1 MQLLCTPTSPFARKV
16 RMFAIEKGL
25 SDVLKVVPT
34 NPLEDPATLLAINPL
49 AKIPALI
56 TGDGQPLYDSRVICA
71 FLDSLAPT
79 PQLIPDAGELRWIV
93 QRREALADGLMDAAV
108 SIVFEH
114 RRPPTEQSSHWLD
127 RWHGKIRRAVATLD
141 AEHARQPLEL
151 GCLDG
156 IAAAAALA
164 YLDFRLPELDWHDTS
179 PGLAAWWRE
188 TARCP
193 CVVDTAPPA

>member
-1 MQLLCTPTSPFARKV
+1 MQLLCTLTSPFARKV

-108 SIVFEH
+108 SIVFER
-114 RRPPTEQSSHWLD
+114 RRPAGEQSARWLA
-127 RWHGKIRRAVATLD
+127 RWQEKIERALATMDKENRSVPLL
-141 AEHARQPLEL
+141 AAR
-151 GCLDG
+151 LDG
-156 IAAAAALA
+156 VACAAALG
-164 YLDFRLPELDWHDTS
+164 YLAFRLPDIEWTASH
-179 PGLAAWWRE
+179 PALARWWAEVAQRPAVAQ
-188 TARCP
+188 TA
-193 CVVDTAPPA
+193 AL

>member
-108 SIVFEH
+108 SIVFER
-114 RRPPTEQSSHWLD
+114 RRPAGEQSARWLA
-127 RWHGKIRRAVATLD
+127 RWQEKIERALATMDKENRSVPLL
-141 AEHARQPLEL
+141 AAR
-151 GCLDG
+151 LDG
-156 IAAAAALA
+156 VACAAALG
-164 YLDFRLPELDWHDTS
+164 YLAFRLPDIEWTASH
-179 PGLAAWWRE
+179 PALARWWAEVAQRPAVAQ
-188 TARCP
+188 TA
-193 CVVDTAPPA
+193 AL